1 MIDEEK
7 EFTHESYGM
16 VSFSH
21 RSGNPKLFH
30 SALEHHYNYVTLS
43 VKTCRLIRSDTGDR
57 LYGPTHGDIVEVD
70 LSASQFA
77 ELLTTMNVSQ
87 GAACTIRR
95 RGTKGMEPPPNI
107 DSTTENMRSEF
118 KARAVSFARGILG
131 KAEVVGEL
139 LKKPTINKA
148 DRKTIGDVIWR
159 VAQEL
164 EANMPF
170 FVEMYQEAT
179 GKMVNAAK
187 AEIEGFMVAAVRQAG
202 LAALAAGKV
211 NVVPPSLPTRSE
223 PTCDEE

>member
-1 MIDEEK
+1 MIGNEK

-16 VSFSH
+16 VAFSH

-30 SALEHHYNYVTLS
+30 SALETHYNYVTLQI
-43 VKTCRLIRSDTGDR
+43 KNCRLMRSDDGDR
-57 LYGPTHGDIVEVD
+57 LYGPVHGDIIEVD

-77 ELLTTMNVSQ
+77 ELLTTMNVAQ
-87 GAACTIRR
+87 GTACTIRR
-95 RGTKGMEPPPNI
+95 LGGKQMEPPPEI

-118 KARAVSFARGILG
+118 KARAKTFARDIIG
-131 KAEVVGEL
+131 KAGSVAEI
-139 LKKPTINKA
+139 LKKPTLNKA
-148 DRKTIGDVIWR
+148 DRASILDVIRR
-159 VAQEL
+159 VSQEL

-179 GKMVNAAK
+179 EKVVNAAK

-211 NVVPPSLPTRSE
+211 NVIPPSLPAPPEDR
-223 PTCDEE
+223 